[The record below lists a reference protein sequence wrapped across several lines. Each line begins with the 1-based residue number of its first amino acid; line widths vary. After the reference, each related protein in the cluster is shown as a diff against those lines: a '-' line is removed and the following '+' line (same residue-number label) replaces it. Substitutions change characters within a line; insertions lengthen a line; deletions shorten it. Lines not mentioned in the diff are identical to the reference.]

1 MDSLYKITINKLIF
15 NLNKSK
21 NLINNI
27 LTSQTGGTH
36 YGNILKS
43 IYNKYGI
50 LNITGEVVDNLGYIT
65 GAEDAWNQFEIDIN
79 NYETEQTNN
88 GDDIDHESI
97 QKMKHEVIDIFEG
110 GIKVDE
116 EKWEEWEEYSNNKK
130 FELKNK
136 SAAAHRAKN
145 NIEFVLHKQNMLDL
159 NEQTNNIKK
168 LSDKMIQ
175 FIEKLGKNSDALLNN
190 LESIYDQNVDENIN
204 EINKSLNYLTSKFEA
219 PQNGGFKFINVK
231 DYFNYKLFKLMVK
244 YDKYKSLTTLI
255 GGRVLPINVDTEV
268 GANRNIPS
276 NVKINLPSGNW
287 IVKEEKSNVY
297 YIKGTEKYDIKLG
310 ENRSYK
316 VPDDDKYL
324 KFNLNDKIYE
334 ILKLKLPDNCI
345 IIYDFKENDFI
356 SILVN
361 LNILIYGVPLVEYN
375 SNDNLIFYSPNKK
388 LFYSLNLINKSIN
401 SFKNSNFELKV
412 SIDRL
417 LNDKQNI
424 NIEELEILNKQVLNL
439 EEELKEKIKKI
450 ALELDELNNSID
462 KNKLNNIKS
471 SLKEIEKDVKIV

>member
-21 NLINNI
+21 KLINNI

-50 LNITGEVVDNLGYIT
+50 LNLTIDVVDNLGYVIS
-65 GAEDAWNQFEIDIN
+65 AEDAWNQFEIDIN
-79 NYETEQTNN
+79 NYEAEQRDN
-88 GDDIDHESI
+88 GDNIDHESI
-97 QKMKHEVIDIFEG
+97 KKMRHEVIDTFEG

-116 EKWEEWEEYSNNKK
+116 EKLEIFKDYSNNKK

-136 SAAAHRAKN
+136 SAVAHRAKN

-159 NEQTNNIKK
+159 NEQNNNIKK
-168 LSDKMIQ
+168 LSDKMIK
-175 FIEKLGKNSDALLNN
+175 FIEKLGRNSEALLND
-190 LESIYDQNVDENIN
+190 LKNVDDNNEKIY
-204 EINKSLNYLTSKFEA
+204 EINKSLNYLTSKLET

-287 IVKEEKSNVY
+287 VVKEEKSNVY

-334 ILKLKLPDNCI
+334 IVKLKLPDNCI
-345 IIYDFKENDFI
+345 IIYDFKQNDFI
-356 SILVN
+356 SVLVN

-417 LNDKQNI
+417 LNDKQNM
-424 NIEELEILNKQVLNL
+424 NIEELEILNKKVLNL
-439 EEELKEKIKKI
+439 EKELKEKIKKI

-462 KNKLNNIKS
+462 KNKFNNIEPL
-471 SLKEIEKDVKIV
+471 LKKIENDVKII